1 MRHWNRIR
9 TGLLI
14 SLLGKLCWFCLT
26 GLITMVLLMWKW
38 MGLFL
43 RKNHLLRCWGWPSLV
58 NWIEALTISLLLKL
72 LPEVGLYLYK
82 STICPCIEYCC
93 HVWAGAP
100 SCYLELLDKV
110 QKQICRIVGP
120 NFAASLEPLANRQN
134 VASLK
139 LVFAIFCQFFIS
151 SCLDEMKINVDS
163 FWRAIIWWIN
173 KNLIKNGRHKLS
185 VFLTHVGNRQM
196 LT

>member
-1 MRHWNRIR
+1 M
-9 TGLLI
+9 I

-38 MGLFL
+38 MSLFL

-100 SCYLELLDKV
+100 SCYLELLD
-110 QKQICRIVGP
+110 
-120 NFAASLEPLANRQN
+120 NRQN